1 MACFLFVPH
10 NRSKD
15 EFHDFIRKLEQQALE
30 TAEER
35 HPIYIKAGLKD
46 AHLVLDVGCGSGVVT
61 KDVAMHTN
69 GFVIALDDSPDMLEI
84 AKQVLHDMNV
94 EIVFGDAHMLPFD
107 DNTFDIAICN
117 LFLMW
122 VKEPQ
127 KVVNEM
133 ARVVRHG
140 GKVVASLEP
149 DFGAKIHWPPYPKVD
164 EIFAGKAIRDRGG
177 DPYIGRKLRMLF
189 VRAGL
194 KTEIGLGN
202 KRIWSCDED
211 KASYLRAKD
220 FYWKVLKR
228 EGLSEKEIKDWEEKH
243 LKSLEEGI
251 QFNFFPQFYAIGV
264 KP

>member
-1 MACFLFVPH
+1 MPH

-15 EFHDFIRKLEQQALE
+15 EFHDFIKKLESQSLE

-46 AHLVLDVGCGSGVVT
+46 ADLILDVGCGSGAVT
-61 KDVAMHTN
+61 RDVAAHTN
-69 GFVIALDDSPDMLEI
+69 GVVIALDDADDMAEI
-84 AKQVLHDMNV
+84 AKKVLEGMNV
-94 EIVFGDAHMLPFD
+94 EILVGDAHSLPFE
-107 DNTFDIAICN
+107 DNTFDVAICN

-122 VKEPQ
+122 AKEPQ

-133 ARVVRHG
+133 ARVVKKG

-149 DFGAKIHWPPYPKVD
+149 DFGGKIHWPPYPGVD
-164 EIFAGKAIRDRGG
+164 EIFAGKSIEHRGG

-194 KTEIGLGN
+194 KTEVGLGN
-202 KRIWSCDED
+202 KRIWNCDED
-211 KASYLRAKD
+211 KASYIRSRN
-220 FYWKVLKR
+220 FYWKVLKK
-228 EGLSEKEIKDWEEKH
+228 EGLSDGEIKDWEKNY

-251 QFNFFPQFYAIGV
+251 QFNFFPQFYAIGT
-264 KP
+264 KI